1 MSIFKKNKSEQKRS
15 KSIFPL
21 IASVFVLTA
30 FLPIMAMLFS
40 SIMISMDL
48 LEERNQISQDVAAQ
62 TVLQVRNELFNS
74 VDNRIDDMLKLRS
87 FKEDFNKK
95 AVETDIKTS
104 AIGDSNIMQLV
115 LANEKGEYASFIDV
129 PNDYEPTSLD
139 WYTTAIENKGKT
151 YRTDP
156 YYLMRQV
163 NI

>member
-1 MSIFKKNKSEQKRS
+1 MSIFKKNKSEQKRN

-30 FLPIMAMLFS
+30 FLPILAMLFS

-74 VDNRIDDMLKLRS
+74 VDNRIDDMLKLSS

-104 AIGDSNIMQLV
+104 AIGDSNIIQLV

>member
-1 MSIFKKNKSEQKRS
+1 MRIFKKNKSEQKRN

-40 SIMISMDL
+40 SIMISRDL

-104 AIGDSNIMQLV
+104 AIGDSNIIQLV

>member
-1 MSIFKKNKSEQKRS
+1 
-15 KSIFPL
+15 
-21 IASVFVLTA
+21 
-30 FLPIMAMLFS
+30 MAMLFS

-62 TVLQVRNELFNS
+62 TVLQVRNELFNL

-104 AIGDSNIMQLV
+104 AIGDSNIIQLV

-129 PNDYEPTSLD
+129 PNDYELTSLD
-139 WYTTAIENKGKT
+139 WYTTAIEN
-151 YRTDP
+151 
-156 YYLMRQV
+156 
-163 NI
+163 I

>member
-1 MSIFKKNKSEQKRS
+1 
-15 KSIFPL
+15 
-21 IASVFVLTA
+21 
-30 FLPIMAMLFS
+30 MAMLFS

-104 AIGDSNIMQLV
+104 AIGDSNIIQLV

>member
-1 MSIFKKNKSEQKRS
+1 MRIFKKNKSEQKRN

-62 TVLQVRNELFNS
+62 TVLQVRNELFNL

-104 AIGDSNIMQLV
+104 AIGDSNIIQLV

>member
-1 MSIFKKNKSEQKRS
+1 MRIFKKNKSEQKRN

-40 SIMISMDL
+40 SIMISRDL

-104 AIGDSNIMQLV
+104 AIGDSNIIQLV

-163 NI
+163 HI